1 MSNRFDRRL
10 RSAPYASFLSL
21 LALIGCLLPLLF
33 GAAPAHADDDFLP
46 PDQAFTFSASEE
58 PGTVNV
64 HFKIADGYY
73 MYRERFAFAVRNVA
87 NGGTATLGDAQIPHG
102 HVKFDATF
110 NKNVETYRNE
120 LTIHVP
126 VKSASGAFDLAV
138 TSQGCADAGI
148 CYPPAEHVYHVS
160 GAALQAAGAAAT
172 AATQSAPGSGQP
184 WYERATSADY
194 AQSLLQGGGFFA
206 VVGLYFVAGMVLSL
220 LPCSYPM
227 IPILSAIIVGEGAK
241 VTRTRGFALS
251 FVYVLGMALVYTVL
265 GIAAALVGQ
274 SLGAWLQN
282 PWVLGVFA
290 LLLTAFAVMLIA
302 GYDVA
307 LPQRWQ
313 DGASRASQGRSGGK
327 FVAVGVM
334 GALSALVVG
343 ACMTAPLFAVLA
355 FIAHTGNALLGG
367 AALFAMGI
375 GLGVPLMILGL
386 GAGTLL
392 PRAGTWMDGVKVFFG
407 VVLLAAALWIV
418 WPVLGATAQMLLAAL
433 WLLLAAAALGLFT
446 PNAGGANVWRRL
458 GRGVGAALAIWGA
471 TLIVG
476 LAAGSTD
483 PLRPLAVL
491 AGHEGSAASS
501 QGAAA
506 QADALSFA
514 PVRSSAQ
521 LDAALKTAGK
531 PSMLDFYADWCVS
544 CKEMEKFTFSDPR
557 VQTRLAQLGLL
568 RADVTA
574 NSSDDQALLKRFG
587 LFGPP
592 GIIFFDQK
600 GDEVLRVVGY
610 ENADKFLERLTRVA
624 ASGAEA
630 PGVATPGVATQT
642 PSASTLPAL
651 PASSRSNLLNP
662 SGGQS

>member
-1 MSNRFDRRL
+1 MPRLSAPYMSNRFDRRS
-10 RSAPYASFLSL
+10 RVAPYASLSGFLL
-21 LALIGCLLPLLF
+21 LVCCVLPLLF
-33 GAAPAHADDDFLP
+33 GTSLARAADDDFLP
-46 PDQAFTFSASEE
+46 PDQAFTFSASEA
-58 PGTVNV
+58 PGMVDV

-73 MYRERFAFAVRNVA
+73 MYRERFAFAARN
-87 NGGTATLGDAQIPHG
+87 GTAELGEAQIPPG
-102 HVKFDATF
+102 HIKFDPTF
-110 NKNVETYRNE
+110 QKNVETYRGE
-120 LTIHVP
+120 LTIHLP
-126 VKSASGAFDLAV
+126 VQKASGPFDLAV

-148 CYPPAEHVYHVS
+148 CYPPAEHVFHVS
-160 GAALQAAGAAAT
+160 GAALQAATAGQSTVAGAARST
-172 AATQSAPGSGQP
+172 PTPLTQSNAAPAAGDTGEP

-227 IPILSAIIVGEGAK
+227 IPILSAIIVGEGVR
-241 VTRTRGFALS
+241 VTRSRGFALS

-290 LLLTAFAVMLIA
+290 VLLAAFAVMLIA
-302 GYDVA
+302 GYDIA

-313 DGASRASQGRSGGK
+313 DGASRATQGRSGGK
-327 FVAVGVM
+327 FAAVAVM

-355 FIAHTGNALLGG
+355 FIAHTGNAVLGG
-367 AALFAMGI
+367 AALFAMGL

-386 GAGTLL
+386 GAGSLL
-392 PRAGTWMDGVKVFFG
+392 PRAGAWMDGVKVFFG

-446 PNAGGANVWRRL
+446 PNAGAANVWRRL
-458 GRGVGAALAIWGA
+458 GRGLGAAFAIWAA

-491 AGHEGSAASS
+491 AARVGGASDVAATGAAQSAGASAAN
-501 QGAAA
+501 
-506 QADALSFA
+506 ALVFA
-514 PVRSSAQ
+514 PVRSPAQ

-557 VQTRLAQLGLL
+557 VQARLAELGLM

-574 NSSDDQALLKRFG
+574 NNSDDQALLKRFG

-592 GIIFFDQK
+592 GIIFFDTQ
-600 GDEVLRVVGY
+600 GREVLRVVGY
-610 ENADKFLERLTRVA
+610 ENADRFLARLDRLTA
-624 ASGAEA
+624 PAPQTQGA
-630 PGVATPGVATQT
+630 
-642 PSASTLPAL
+642 PSA
-651 PASSRSNLLNP
+651 
-662 SGGQS
+662 

>member
-10 RSAPYASFLSL
+10 RAAPYAPLQAFL
-21 LALIGCLLPLLF
+21 AFIACLLPLLF

-58 PGTVNV
+58 PGMVDV

-73 MYRERFAFAVRNVA
+73 MYRERFAFAARNAA
-87 NGGTATLGDAQIPHG
+87 NGGTATLGDAQIPPG
-102 HVKFDATF
+102 HVKFDPTF
-110 NKNVETYRNE
+110 NKNVETYRKE
-120 LTIHVP
+120 LTIRVP
-126 VKSASGAFDLAV
+126 VKAASAAFDLAV

-160 GAALQAAGAAAT
+160 GAALQAAGAPQGA
-172 AATQSAPGSGQP
+172 APGVAADSAQP

-227 IPILSAIIVGEGAK
+227 IPILSAIIVGEGAQ
-241 VTRTRGFALS
+241 VTRARGFALS

-282 PWVLGVFA
+282 PWVLGAFGI
-290 LLLTAFAVMLIA
+290 LLTAFAMMLIA
-302 GYDVA
+302 GYDIA

-327 FVAVGVM
+327 FAAVALM

-355 FIAHTGNALLGG
+355 FIAHTGNAVLGG

-446 PNAGGANVWRRL
+446 PNAGPANVWRRL
-458 GRGVGAALAIWGA
+458 GRGVGAAFAIWAA

-476 LAAGSTD
+476 LAAGSVD

-491 AGHEGSAASS
+491 AAHEGAA
-501 QGAAA
+501 GAAQTA
-506 QADALSFA
+506 GAPADALSFA

-557 VQTRLAQLGLL
+557 VQAKLAQLGLL

-574 NSSDDQALLKRFG
+574 NSTDDQALLKRFG

-592 GIIFFDQK
+592 GIIFFDTK
-600 GDEVLRVVGY
+600 GNEVLRVVGY
-610 ENADKFLERLTRVA
+610 ENADKFLARLDRV
-624 ASGAEA
+624 S
-630 PGVATPGVATQT
+630 ATPASSAPAPNADAQA
-642 PSASTLPAL
+642 PSASVVPSRDLLKLPG
-651 PASSRSNLLNP
+651 N
-662 SGGQS
+662 QS